1 MNTSAIP
8 QTQTYSV
15 PRFREKEKAVFE
27 AIPGMRELRQAQSQE
42 QFDQLRAMYP
52 DASFA
57 LMTASSLFCKDR
69 ELNAI
74 HLKAYQAILNGE
86 PIANVRFRY
95 DYDLESYLERHLW
108 DD

>member
-1 MNTSAIP
+1 MNTTAIP
-8 QTQTYSV
+8 QTTHSV
-15 PRFREKEKAVFE
+15 RYYRQQEKVIFD
-27 AIPGMRELRQAQSQE
+27 AIPGMEELRQAESQE
-42 QFDQLRAMYP
+42 QFAQLQVLYP

-57 LMTASSLFCKDR
+57 LMMASNLFCKDR

-74 HLKAYQAILNGE
+74 HLKAYQAILSGE
-86 PIANVRFRY
+86 PISNVRFRY

>member
-1 MNTSAIP
+1 MNTATHSIRYYR
-8 QTQTYSV
+8 Q
-15 PRFREKEKAVFE
+15 KEKAVFA
-27 AIPGMRELRQAQSQE
+27 AIPGMSELLAAPNEHQFQE
-42 QFDQLRAMYP
+42 LQTLYP

-57 LMTASSLFCKDR
+57 LMMASNLFCKDR

-74 HLKAYQAILNGE
+74 HLKAYQAILSGE
-86 PIANVRFRY
+86 PISNVRFRY

>member
-1 MNTSAIP
+1 MNTSSIA
-8 QTQTYSV
+8 QTTHSIRYYRQ
-15 PRFREKEKAVFE
+15 REKIVFDS
-27 AIPGMRELRQAQSQE
+27 IPGINELRTASSVDHFLQLQAQ
-42 QFDQLRAMYP
+42 YP

-57 LMTASSLFCKDR
+57 LMTASNLFCKDR

-86 PIANVRFRY
+86 PISNVRFRY
-95 DYDLESYLERHLW
+95 DYDLENYLERHLW

>member
-1 MNTSAIP
+1 MSIAVVPNP
-8 QTQTYSV
+8 QSHSIRYYRQ
-15 PRFREKEKAVFE
+15 KEQAVFDT
-27 AIPGMRELRQAQSQE
+27 IPGMRELRQAESEEEFSSLQ
-42 QFDQLRAMYP
+42 AMYP

-57 LMTASSLFCKDR
+57 LMTASSLFCRDR

-74 HLKAYQAILNGE
+74 HLKAYQAILSGE
-86 PIANVRFRY
+86 PISHVRFRY

>member
-8 QTQTYSV
+8 QTTHSIRYYRQ
-15 PRFREKEKAVFE
+15 KEKSIIAS
-27 AIPGMRELRQAQSQE
+27 IPGIDA
-42 QFDQLRAMYP
+42 LRAASSEGQFHQLQLQYP

-57 LMTASSLFCKDR
+57 LMITSNLFCKDR

-86 PIANVRFRY
+86 PISNVRFRY
-95 DYDLESYLERHLW
+95 DYDLENYLEHHLW

>member
-1 MNTSAIP
+1 MNTSVIS
-8 QTQTYSV
+8 QTQSHSIHFY
-15 PRFREKEKAVFE
+15 RQKEKTVFNT
-27 AIPGMRELRQAQSQE
+27 IPGMRELLQAGSEE
-42 QFDQLRAMYP
+42 QFAQHQALYP

-57 LMTASSLFCKDR
+57 LMTASNLFCRDR

-74 HLKAYQAILNGE
+74 HLKAYQAILEGE

-95 DYDLESYLERHLW
+95 DFDLEQYLERHLW

>member
-1 MNTSAIP
+1 MNTTAIP
-8 QTQTYSV
+8 QTTHSV
-15 PRFREKEKAVFE
+15 RYYRQKEKVVFD
-27 AIPGMRELRQAQSQE
+27 AIPGMEELRQAESQE
-42 QFDQLRAMYP
+42 QFAQLQVLYP

-57 LMTASSLFCKDR
+57 LMMASNLFCKDR

-74 HLKAYQAILNGE
+74 HLKAYQAILSGE
-86 PIANVRFRY
+86 PISNVRFRY